1 MYFWQDHPKNVNLR
15 NEVFD
20 DYKDLKIVIGNGYGV
35 GKNSIEVRNVID
47 ASMPEAGEGGDIVDL
62 DYDADNEGFV
72 GLEQNDSPPMRS
84 LEVSEL
90 PKKQLPSKRSRD
102 EYDGSSK
109 LGENSLESDI
119 LEPLTKLTRTFE
131 RFYDFMRNRE
141 NKRTY
146 TFWDGLMHLTF
157 LTPKQKMMVS

>member
-1 MYFWQDHPKNVNLR
+1 
-15 NEVFD
+15 
-20 DYKDLKIVIGNGYGV
+20 
-35 GKNSIEVRNVID
+35 
-47 ASMPEAGEGGDIVDL
+47 MPEAGEGGDIVDL